1 MKRFQ
6 IVQHNSWINS
16 RHVIT
21 KKKCQIHWISS
32 HSFNRFGP
40 FQARSELQ
48 QENRTGSWER
58 VWGAGI
64 YIVAHGI
71 PLIIV
76 QLKYLHKVLFHIPR
90 PASHVESLADD
101 TWNQLLSGTYNL
113 WMILL
118 CPDLVTPQVP
128 GEKERESRQFYEIFP
143 VFELI
148 LYLQGRHEYSSKHST
163 PSSASA
169 SK

>member
-1 MKRFQ
+1 MPSNYQ
-6 IVQHNSWINS
+6 
-16 RHVIT
+16 
-21 KKKCQIHWISS
+21 KKVSIPLDKP
-32 HSFNRFGP
+32 FNRFGP

-58 VWGAGI
+58 VWAAGI

-113 WMILL
+113 WMIHL

-128 GEKERESRQFYEIFP
+128 GEKERESGQFYE
-143 VFELI
+143 VF
-148 LYLQGRHEYSSKHST
+148 LYLNLFCTCKDDMIILQSIEVLSSIKVIFAST
-163 PSSASA
+163 LGTVVSNVQ
-169 SK
+169 